1 MNQLSDKN
9 QQKLLLFIQCFVETP
24 MAKLIFDDFDRLR
37 YNQKFGGEQQCML
50 ITGDA
55 GCGKSSIINHY
66 KQQHPHQLQ
75 AGFINNPVLV
85 SRIPSKPTLESTMI
99 ELLRDLGQFGSSLRK
114 HISNDK
120 SLTESLITCLKK
132 CRTELIIINEFQ
144 ELIENK
150 TREKRNQISNRLKF
164 ISEEAQIPIVLVGM
178 PWAVK
183 IAEEP
188 QWSSRL
194 LIRRQIPYFK
204 LSENPENFIRLLM
217 GLAKYMPFVI
227 KPKLEEKH
235 STYALFSASS
245 GCLRTLKHLLDESV
259 KQALIV
265 DAETLSKEHMAKAFA
280 IYHPEETNPFLQP
293 IDEICARE
301 VKKYSYYDVDAHEDE
316 QLSPLQYTDK
326 LSIGQLLKLR

>member
-1 MNQLSDKN
+1 MNYLSN
-9 QQKLLLFIQCFVETP
+9 ANEQKLRIFINCFIETP
-24 MAKLIFDDFDRLR
+24 IAKMIFDDFDRLR
-37 YNQKFGGEQQCML
+37 FLQKLGGEQQCML

-66 KQQHPHQLQ
+66 KQQYPDGIN
-75 AGFINNPVLV
+75 AGFIHNPVLV
-85 SRIPSKPTLESTMI
+85 SRIPSKPTLESTII
-99 ELLRDLGQFGSSLRK
+99 ELLRDLGQFGSAFRK
-114 HISNDK
+114 NKSNDK
-120 SLTESLITCLKK
+120 SLTESLITCLRK
-132 CRTELIIINEFQ
+132 CGTELIIINEFQ

-150 TREKRNQISNRLKF
+150 TRDQRNQISNRLKF

-178 PWAVK
+178 PWAIK

-217 GLAKYMPFVI
+217 GLAKYMPFAI

-280 IYHPEETNPFLQP
+280 IYHPEEINPFMQP

-316 QLSPLQYTDK
+316 QLLPLQYTDK

>member
-1 MNQLSDKN
+1 MPKN
-9 QQKLLLFIQCFVETP
+9 AEL
-24 MAKLIFDDFDRLR
+24 
-37 YNQKFGGEQQCML
+37 N
-50 ITGDA
+50 
-55 GCGKSSIINHY
+55 SSSSMS
-66 KQQHPHQLQ
+66 
-75 AGFINNPVLV
+75 F
-85 SRIPSKPTLESTMI
+85 R
-99 ELLRDLGQFGSSLRK
+99 SSL
-114 HISNDK
+114 
-120 SLTESLITCLKK
+120 
-132 CRTELIIINEFQ
+132 
-144 ELIENK
+144 K
-150 TREKRNQISNRLKF
+150 TKLREKRDQISNRLKF
-164 ISEEAQIPIVLVGM
+164 ISEEAQILIVLVGM

-217 GLAKYMPFVI
+217 EFPAKYMPFVI

-301 VKKYSYYDVDAHEDE
+301 MALLTMTSMLTKMSSYH
-316 QLSPLQYTDK
+316 PLQYTDK
-326 LSIGQLLKLR
+326 LSIGQLFEAQIMPKT

>member
-1 MNQLSDKN
+1 MNYLSN
-9 QQKLLLFIQCFVETP
+9 SNEQKLRIFINCFIETP
-24 MAKLIFDDFDRLR
+24 IAKMIFDDFDRLR
-37 YNQKFGGEQQCML
+37 FLQKLGGEQQCML

-66 KQQHPHQLQ
+66 KQQYPDGIN
-75 AGFINNPVLV
+75 AGFIHNPVLV
-85 SRIPSKPTLESTMI
+85 SRIPSKPTLESTII
-99 ELLRDLGQFGSSLRK
+99 ELLRDLGQFGSAFRK
-114 HISNDK
+114 NKSNDK
-120 SLTESLITCLKK
+120 SLTESLITCLRK
-132 CRTELIIINEFQ
+132 CGTELIIINEFQ

-150 TREKRNQISNRLKF
+150 TRDQRNQISNRLKF

-217 GLAKYMPFVI
+217 GLAKYMPFAI

-280 IYHPEETNPFLQP
+280 IYHPEEINPFLQP

-301 VKKYSYYDVDAHEDE
+301 VKKYSYYDVDAHEAE